1 MRLSAAS
8 DFPPNPVISML
19 ARDEVEAYMFGRWDE
34 RLAVID
40 LLIRYL
46 EDPRTVEEVLDE
58 IIGIIKRGT

>member
-58 IIGIIKRGT
+58 IIRIIKRGT